1 MMGVEHMAC
10 SLDASDQDRDRLL
23 VLADE
28 ALYRA
33 KRGAATRCAS
43 SAIRRRRWHDS
54 LWSNAATIAHCWCA
68 FAVWQAMRVFRTR
81 FIFYNSMYLSRNIFI
96 GMRLAT

>member
-1 MMGVEHMAC
+1 MGVEHMVC

-33 KRGAATRCAS
+33 KRGG
-43 SAIRRRRWHDS
+43 
-54 LWSNAATIAHCWCA
+54 
-68 FAVWQAMRVFRTR
+68 
-81 FIFYNSMYLSRNIFI
+81 RNQVCQ
-96 GMRLAT
+96 